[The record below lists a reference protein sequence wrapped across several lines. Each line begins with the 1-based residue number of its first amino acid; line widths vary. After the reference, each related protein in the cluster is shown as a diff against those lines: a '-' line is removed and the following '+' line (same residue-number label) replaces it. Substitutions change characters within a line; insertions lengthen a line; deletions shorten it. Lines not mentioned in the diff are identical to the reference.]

1 MDSTT
6 FIEEILMKLQKTITD
21 RLHKMCL
28 LPLLWLQRVLSLVP
42 VPLSFLLLLS
52 LLLVPPFLHAQEG
65 NPRHP
70 GIVGFEKIAR
80 FPSTPGTFWRPPET
94 LWPLGD
100 VNGDSVDDFAT
111 EFYLDTCLK
120 PSQCAQ
126 ELRIHY
132 GVKGGLP
139 NLEEGFRVAVG
150 QLMSRTLI
158 RAVGNWD
165 GQNGLDLCVVLRQY
179 NDTSFGNTEGTY
191 DQISRTI
198 IL

>member
-1 MDSTT
+1 MLIIWTLRP
-6 FIEEILMKLQKTITD
+6 FIEKILMKFQKTITN
-21 RLHKMCL
+21 RLQKMCL
-28 LPLLWLQRVLSLVP
+28 LSLLWLQRVLSLVP

-52 LLLVPPFLHAQEG
+52 LLLISPFLHAQKG

-80 FPSTPGTFWRPPET
+80 LPSTPGT

-100 VNGDSVDDFAT
+100 INGDSVDDFAT
-111 EFYLDTCLK
+111 EFYLDTCLR
-120 PSQCAQ
+120 SWQCAQ

>member
-1 MDSTT
+1 MLIIWTLRP
-6 FIEEILMKLQKTITD
+6 FIEKILMKFQKTITN
-21 RLHKMCL
+21 RLQKMCL
-28 LPLLWLQRVLSLVP
+28 LSLLWLQRVLSLVP

-52 LLLVPPFLHAQEG
+52 LLLISPFLHAQKG

-80 FPSTPGTFWRPPET
+80 LPSTPGT

-100 VNGDSVDDFAT
+100 INGDSVDDFAT
-111 EFYLDTCLK
+111 EFYLDTCLR
-120 PSQCAQ
+120 SWQCAQ

-139 NLEEGFRVAVG
+139 NLKEGFRLTPDE
-150 QLMSRTLI
+150 LMSKTSI
-158 RAVGNWD
+158 RAVGDWD
-165 GQNGLDLCVVLRQY
+165 GKNGLDLCVVLRQY